1 MISKKH
7 VDPTLT
13 EDGPWETNELL
24 WWCTI
29 SHDAPFTQCSPF
41 KPFLTYSPE
50 ARSSVQR
57 DVLPWKPLNWK
68 TALPEIQPTV
78 SSDSC
83 ADPGFT
89 DLQEQHPSD
98 SANNNSWAF
107 HSSLE
112 GIASHMLFLP
122 KVQGFGVWCS
132 LRAAQPLSKACGVH
146 TVCIK
151 ICCKSVLIGPI
162 IMWPTYRLLI

>member
-1 MISKKH
+1 LKKY
-7 VDPTLT
+7 VNPMLT
-13 EDGPWETNELL
+13 EDGPWETNESS

-29 SHDAPFTQCSPF
+29 SHDAPFTRCSPF

-57 DVLPWKPLNWK
+57 NVSPWKPLNWK
-68 TALPEIQPTV
+68 LALPETQPAV
-78 SSDSC
+78 YSDSC

-98 SANNNSWAF
+98 SANTNSRLSTAA
-107 HSSLE
+107 LK
-112 GIASHMLFLP
+112 ASHHTCYFCLRSR
-122 KVQGFGVWCS
+122 VFGVWCS
-132 LRAAQPLSKACGVH
+132 LRAAQPLSKACGVY

-162 IMWPTYRLLI
+162 IVWPTHSLIS